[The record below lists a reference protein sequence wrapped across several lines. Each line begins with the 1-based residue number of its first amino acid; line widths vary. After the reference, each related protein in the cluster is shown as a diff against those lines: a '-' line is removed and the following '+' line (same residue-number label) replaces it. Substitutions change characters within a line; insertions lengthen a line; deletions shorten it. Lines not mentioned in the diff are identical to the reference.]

1 MFADVEGFYAHRETH
16 RDGVLDSS
24 FRDLIVVNFQLAGAP
39 LSDAAAIVLKV
50 EYDCVFA
57 D

>member
-50 EYDCVFA
+50 EYDCVP
-57 D
+57 